1 MAPLARVCRP
11 AVQPTID
18 PTHGV
23 QIDHWL
29 HLQSTW
35 IGKKIC
41 SFKEKVAEKFS
52 NLSKQNYHHQ
62 SWNTRPDLA
71 APSKSWPM
79 LTDEFLSVALTV
91 GDTHKQVSKA
101 RDTIPGIS
109 TLITKTLP
117 GVLQPFAKEMIPVE
131 MQSIKR
137 TFMMSTS
144 SRLSILK
151 DTEPIPKH
159 LLDGENFKHM
169 CV

>member
-1 MAPLARVCRP
+1 
-11 AVQPTID
+11 
-18 PTHGV
+18 
-23 QIDHWL
+23 
-29 HLQSTW
+29 
-35 IGKKIC
+35 
-41 SFKEKVAEKFS
+41 
-52 NLSKQNYHHQ
+52 
-62 SWNTRPDLA
+62 
-71 APSKSWPM
+71 M